1 MCSTSMYAIQV
12 NKVGLKPTTYYTL
25 IGSYK
30 EKLVRTIPG
39 DYEQA
44 FGLVWF
50 GFLYADKDKESDGEE
65 EVPHEEE
72 ALRI

>member
-1 MCSTSMYAIQV
+1 MCNTSMYAIQV

-39 DYEQA
+39 DYSR
-44 FGLVWF
+44 FGLASSMQKRTKNLIVRKRC
-50 GFLYADKDKESDGEE
+50 LMKKK
-65 EVPHEEE
+65 H
-72 ALRI
+72 